1 MIDELSALERIR
13 ERFQKISKAVSLGIG
28 DDAAAVRIHPQR
40 LLLATVDSQVEDIHF
55 IKNLISAKD
64 LGRKSIAVSVSDIG
78 AMGGVPKFFLTS
90 IGFTRNEDAKF
101 LEDLMDGFQQGSS
114 EFRLELIGGNLST
127 SDNLFIDITVLGEV
141 ELNLMVKRN
150 GANVDDI
157 IFVSGTIGDSAL
169 GSKIHR
175 NGKKS
180 EKDRYLIS
188 RHILPMPRLM
198 LGREL
203 AKKRLATSMIDL
215 SDGLILDL
223 ERITVNHELGAEI
236 YIEDLPISTHYR
248 RRISDFL
255 KKPYEF
261 ALSGGEDYELL
272 FTSNEEKGSE
282 IKMISKQLNI
292 KITEIGRVTKKPIV
306 RVLDKYG
313 SEINVGRKGFIHF
326 VYKKPQSA
334 QRILKRN

>member
-13 ERFQKISKAVSLGIG
+13 ERFQKMSKAISLGIG
-28 DDAAAVRIHPQR
+28 DDAAAVRIHPKK
-40 LLLATVDSQVEDIHF
+40 LLVATVDSHVEDIHF

-101 LEDLMDGFQQGSS
+101 LEDLMDGFQEGSK
-114 EFRLELIGGNLST
+114 EFGLELIGGNLST
-127 SDNLFIDITVLGEV
+127 SNKLFIDITVLGEV
-141 ELNLMVKRN
+141 EPHLMVKRD
-150 GANVDDI
+150 GANPGDI
-157 IFVSGTIGDSAL
+157 IYISGTVGDSAL
-169 GSKIHR
+169 GLRVLR
-175 NGKKS
+175 NGKKK
-180 EKDRYLIS
+180 EKDRFLIS
-188 RHILPMPRLM
+188 RHILPMPRLI

-203 AKKRLATSMIDL
+203 AQRRLATSMIDL

-223 ERITVNHELGAEI
+223 ERITVNHGLGAEI
-236 YIEDLPISTHYR
+236 YIEELPISTHYR
-248 RRISDFL
+248 RRIVDFL
-255 KKPYEF
+255 KNPYEL

-272 FTSNEEKGSE
+272 FTSDKEKRLE
-282 IKMISKQLNI
+282 IKKASKRLNI

-313 SEINVGRKGFIHF
+313 SEIKLKSKGFIHF
-326 VYKKPQSA
+326 GDY
-334 QRILKRN
+334 